1 MSFSCF
7 STFVMVLVKYNPGQI
22 WMQVCSGLWG
32 KTIDMRRLFDLDMK
46 AEDQVQPPRI
56 PMVTLL
62 FPEFLFRFL
71 EDFYSLPI
79 MILYIP
85 NDQRASSGIQ
95 LIAVSLSADPRD
107 WTPASLCV
115 LHVIQHLGVTPEIR
129 AHTDTPTTHTPAPVN
144 STGTSR

>member
-1 MSFSCF
+1 
-7 STFVMVLVKYNPGQI
+7 
-22 WMQVCSGLWG
+22 MQVCSGLWG

-56 PMVTLL
+56 LMVTLL

-95 LIAVSLSADPRD
+95 LIAVSLSLQILETEHLLPSVFFMSSNTSA
-107 WTPASLCV
+107 
-115 LHVIQHLGVTPEIR
+115 LHLKLEHTQTHPQH
-129 AHTDTPTTHTPAPVN
+129 THTHHPQ
-144 STGTSR
+144 STPPGRAVRYH